1 MRATG
6 WIASVSACLVVAG
19 SLPAAAVTLHP
30 AVTVRGS
37 NVYFYA
43 GHLVLDASGGATLDD
58 GVVHVSADR
67 IILELAKNRYVAAG
81 NVTIT
86 PANSSTAVG
95 TGAALGVDLTSH
107 QGTLVALDP
116 APASFGVSGATVTP
130 SSPLSSSSSSSSPVS
145 PSPSPLSSPSSSPGA
160 SASPAASA
168 TPASEPLALVDL
180 EGELPFARA
189 SIATAHLGADVRLGS
204 SRVIVPGGKDVFIP
218 SYVYTFSSDVGYSQ
232 SNVVGSGEDLPIYFG
247 STRDSVTGAHFTY
260 NSVTKVGVGLDH
272 RIIDG
277 DKAYLLFS
285 VSPLNG
291 PTKNA
296 NFTWQ
301 EQINGHSS
309 QNLNAFATTG
319 FGTSWRYDAID
330 SLHRSYLN
338 LSASTAHGFND
349 ERLTWQGAYEPLGS
363 GWLGNLFNF
372 HVATQYGRSQ
382 SFGVDPTPLYFT
394 SLESV
399 VQAPF
404 LALGPSSSLSLQ
416 ADWRETFDNLPHRQ
430 FATDYVATLQHRW
443 NRYVQTSL
451 SDTEIPT
458 VDYYPSVD
466 FGTRSYVSLLDG
478 SLYYFNGEPF
488 AFRVDL
494 THASATSSPP
504 GIAVQPWFA
513 SFDVRFRVSSSLAFD
528 VSRSYG
534 FGYNGQRF
542 GSIGFQI
549 FP

>member
-1 MRATG
+1 
-6 WIASVSACLVVAG
+6 
-19 SLPAAAVTLHP
+19 
-30 AVTVRGS
+30 
-37 NVYFYA
+37 
-43 GHLVLDASGGATLDD
+43 
-58 GVVHVSADR
+58 
-67 IILELAKNRYVAAG
+67 
-81 NVTIT
+81 
-86 PANSSTAVG
+86 
-95 TGAALGVDLTSH
+95 
-107 QGTLVALDP
+107 
-116 APASFGVSGATVTP
+116 
-130 SSPLSSSSSSSSPVS
+130 
-145 PSPSPLSSPSSSPGA
+145 
-160 SASPAASA
+160 
-168 TPASEPLALVDL
+168 
-180 EGELPFARA
+180 
-189 SIATAHLGADVRLGS
+189 
-204 SRVIVPGGKDVFIP
+204 VPGGRDVFIP
-218 SYVYTFSSDVGYSQ
+218 SFVYTYSSDVGYSQ
-232 SNVVGSGEDLPIYFG
+232 SNVVGSGEDVPIYFG

-272 RIIDG
+272 RIVDG

-285 VSPLNG
+285 LSPLNG

-301 EQINGHSS
+301 EQINGHAS

-319 FGTSWRYDAID
+319 LGTSWNYDAID

-338 LSASTAHGFND
+338 LSASTSHGFNA
-349 ERLTWQGAYEPLGS
+349 ETLTWQGAYEPLGS

-372 HVATQYGRSQ
+372 HVLSQYGRSQ
-382 SFGVDPTPLYFT
+382 SYGLDPAPLYST

-404 LALGPSSSLSLQ
+404 LSLGPSSSLSLQ
-416 ADWRETFDNLPHRQ
+416 ADWRETFDNQPHRQ

-451 SDTEIPT
+451 SDTEAPI
-458 VDYYPSVD
+458 VDYYPSFD
-466 FGTRSYVSLLDG
+466 FGSRSYVSLLDG
-478 SLYYFNGEPF
+478 TLSYYNGEPF
-488 AFRVDL
+488 ALRFDL

-504 GIAVQPWFA
+504 GISVQPWLA

-534 FGYNGQRF
+534 FGYNGSRF

>member
-1 MRATG
+1 MRATR
-6 WIASVSACLVVAG
+6 WIASVCACLVAAG
-19 SLPAAAVTLHP
+19 SLPAAAFTLHP
-30 AVTVRGS
+30 AVTVRGA

-43 GHLVLDASGGATLDD
+43 GHLVLDANGGATLDD

-67 IILELAKNRYVAAG
+67 IIVDLSKNRYVAAG
-81 NVTIT
+81 DVTIT
-86 PANSSTAVG
+86 PAHSSTVVG
-95 TGAALGVDLTSH
+95 AGAALGVDLTTH
-107 QGTLVALDP
+107 EGTLVALDP
-116 APASFGVSGATVTP
+116 AAASFALSGARVTP
-130 SSPLSSSSSSSSPVS
+130 SSPATPSSAASTSSPA
-145 PSPSPLSSPSSSPGA
+145 PGA
-160 SASPAASA
+160 TA
-168 TPASEPLALVDL
+168 EPLALVDL
-180 EGELPFARA
+180 EGELPFARG

-204 SRVIVPGGKDVFIP
+204 SRVIVPGGRDVFIP

-232 SNVVGSGEDLPIYFG
+232 SNVVGNGEDVPIYFG

-272 RIIDG
+272 RIVDG

-285 VSPLNG
+285 LSPLNG

-301 EQINGHSS
+301 EQINGHAS

-319 FGTSWRYDAID
+319 FGPSWNYNAID

-338 LSASTAHGFND
+338 LSASTSQGFND
-349 ERLTWQGAYEPLGS
+349 ENLTWQGAYEPLGS
-363 GWLGNLFNF
+363 GWLGRVFNF
-372 HVATQYGRSQ
+372 HVVSQYGRSQ
-382 SFGVDPTPLYFT
+382 SYGLDPSPLYST
-394 SLESV
+394 SLESN

-404 LALGPSSSLSLQ
+404 MPMGSSSSLSLQ

-430 FATDYVATLQHRW
+430 FAADYVATLQHRW

-451 SDTEIPT
+451 SDSEIPT
-458 VDYYPSVD
+458 VDYYPSMDV
-466 FGTRSYVSLLDG
+466 GSRSYVSLLDG
-478 SLYYFNGEPF
+478 TLSYFNGEPF
-488 AFRVDL
+488 AVRVDL
-494 THASATSSPP
+494 THASASSSPP
-504 GIAVQPWFA
+504 GIALQPWLA

-534 FGYNGQRF
+534 FGFNGSRF
-542 GSIGFQI
+542 GTIGFQI